1 MPTLTCICVNS
12 FQIPDNNAA
21 SNNNSQ
27 NYFAACG
34 VCMVFEELYNKKKNE
49 HSSLKE
55 KWNSHISFFWEN
67 IAKPEIEEKGQ
78 NHNVYIILFKMFLNV
93 KRNKKVMHFTCVL
106 RKHDHKQY
114 LMSWCEGN
122 VIESHHLNVVEV
134 AKMQTTF
141 QVFRS

>member
-27 NYFAACG
+27 NYFATCG
-34 VCMVFEELYNKKKNE
+34 VCMVFEELHRKKRTHRKME
-49 HSSLKE
+49 CTYFL
-55 KWNSHISFFWEN
+55 FFWEN
-67 IAKPEIEEKGQ
+67 IAKPEIEEKRQ
-78 NHNVYIILFKMFLNV
+78 NHNVYIILFEMFLNV

-106 RKHDHKQY
+106 RKHDHKKY

-122 VIESHHLNVVEV
+122 VIESHHLNVVKVE
-134 AKMQTTF
+134 KMQTTF